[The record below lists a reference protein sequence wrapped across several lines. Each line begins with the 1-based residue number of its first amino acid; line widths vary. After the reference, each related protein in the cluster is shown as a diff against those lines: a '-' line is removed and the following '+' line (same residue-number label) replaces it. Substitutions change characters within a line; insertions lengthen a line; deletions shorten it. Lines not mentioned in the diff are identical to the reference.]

1 MGAIILEAA
10 GLIEIA
16 IAAYCITTKSNQ
28 PKIRAWV
35 RIGAALSFL
44 LLTAV
49 SVIEWSF
56 RWYLLSLLMLVWIV
70 MGGLLL
76 RKGEAADEK
85 AYRPG
90 LTIRKGIRTYF
101 LVLLCALPVLAFP
114 QVKLP
119 APTGSHKVETATY
132 TYTDTSRIETFAA
145 DSKNRKVTVEFW
157 YPADAAGKYPVV
169 LFDHGAFGMKGS
181 NKSTFEELASHGYV
195 VGSIDHPYHSLYT
208 KDTDGVTTLV
218 NRAFM
223 QEVQDVNAG
232 VYDDQ
237 KAFEL
242 EQAWLKLRKDDV
254 NFILDT
260 ILKNASGDSQKV
272 YQLVDTDKIG
282 LFGHSLGGAASV
294 QLGRDRKDIDAVIN
308 LDGDLLGEYQG
319 VKDGKP
325 VINQAVYPVP
335 VLNIWTDDMKRA
347 FESADPS
354 MELPMKRI
362 LATAPK
368 AYEAYVGG
376 TNHMSLTDLPLI
388 SPVAVQLIS
397 GSFGKVG
404 DSAADSR
411 YVIETMNKLVLQFFD
426 ANLKGQG
433 SFKSAGSY

>member
-10 GLIEIA
+10 GLIEIG

-28 PKIRAWV
+28 PKVRSWV
-35 RIGAALSFL
+35 RIAAAVSFL

-56 RWYLLSLLMLVWIV
+56 RWYLLGLLMLVWIV
-70 MGGLLL
+70 MGALSLL
-76 RKGEAADEK
+76 KGEAAESK

-90 LTIRKGIRTYF
+90 LTIRKGIRTYL

-114 QVKLP
+114 QAKLP
-119 APTGSHKVETATY
+119 APTGSHKVETVTY

-208 KDTDGVTTLV
+208 KDADGVTTLV

-232 VYDDQ
+232 LYDEQ

-260 ILKNASGDSQKV
+260 IVKNASGDSQKV

-282 LFGHSLGGAASV
+282 LFGHSLGGAASL
-294 QLGRDRKDIDAVIN
+294 QLGRDRKDVDAVIN
-308 LDGDLLGEYQG
+308 LDGDMLGEYLG

-325 VINQAVYPVP
+325 VVNQAVYPVP
-335 VLNIWTDDMKRA
+335 VLSIWTDDMKHL
-347 FESADPS
+347 FETVETGVE
-354 MELPMKRI
+354 MPMKRI
-362 LATAPK
+362 MATAPK
-368 AYEAYVGG
+368 AYEVYIGG

-388 SPVAVQLIS
+388 SPTAVQLIG
-397 GSFGKVG
+397 GSFEKVG
-404 DSAADSR
+404 ESGADSR
-411 YVIETMNKLVLQFFD
+411 YAIETMNKLVLEFFD

-433 SFKSAGSY
+433 PFQPAASY